1 MTAVP
6 LPRPAPPPVAPKGPA
21 ELTYTFDEYVKLRLT
36 DNYELVDGHLVETQM
51 GFRETFVQAR
61 IGGDIDRHAR
71 ANGLG
76 FASIE
81 GLYRFFPD
89 RPNTGRKPDV
99 SFVAAGRIT
108 DEEFIAGWLT
118 IAPDLAVEVV
128 SPNDSFFEVERKVSE
143 YLTAGVRLVWV
154 VNAELRAVGVRRRDG
169 TTALISGDGV
179 IDGEDVLPG
188 LSIPLVELFR
198 SVPVV
203 PRLVVPD
210 DVSSTDE

>member
-6 LPRPAPPPVAPKGPA
+6 VPRHAAPPPAPKGPT
-21 ELTYTFDEYVKLRLT
+21 ELTYTFDDYVKLRLT

-51 GFRETFVQAR
+51 GFRETCVQAGL
-61 IGGDIDRHAR
+61 GGIVFKHSVDRS
-71 ANGLG
+71 LG
-76 FASIE
+76 FASTE

-108 DEEFIAGWLT
+108 DEQFAAGWLT

-128 SPNDSFFEVERKVSE
+128 SPHDSFIEVENKIAE

-154 VNAELRAVGVRRRDG
+154 VNAELRAVTVRRRDG
-169 TTALISGDGV
+169 TIAFVSGDGA

-188 LSIPLVELFR
+188 LSIPLADLFG
-198 SVPVV
+198 SMPVAP
-203 PRLVVPD
+203 PRPISD
-210 DVSSTDE
+210 DVILTDE